1 MHLCLLKLKDNK
13 QALLVLQSVPS
24 KQRKAKINM
33 AIAKLSHQMGNI
45 VLAVTSYNRV
55 LKVIVYNFL
64 IYIFVDFCV
73 SSVILMEKLS
83 LRIKY
88 YLATITELDPNKA
101 R

>member
-33 AIAKLSHQMGNI
+33 AIAKLGHQMGNI

-55 LKVIVYNFL
+55 LKVIVYF
-64 IYIFVDFCV
+64 F
-73 SSVILMEKLS
+73 
-83 LRIKY
+83 
-88 YLATITELDPNKA
+88 
-101 R
+101 